1 MKHLLDIKPAGGT
14 YIYSSS
20 EAYTEEQVI
29 DFERLW
35 NWMKFFDFKVKG
47 FSIDDKDGKLTFE
60 KGYHASG
67 HASAS
72 ELLKI
77 IEDIDPEIV
86 LPIHTENP
94 EYFVDNLKSYNVVL
108 AQEGKS
114 IEIK

>member
-1 MKHLLDIKPAGGT
+1 GT

-29 DFERLW
+29 DFVRLW
-35 NWMKFFDFKVKG
+35 NWMKFFDFKVRG
-47 FSIDDKDGKLTFE
+47 FRIDETDGKPVFE

-67 HASAS
+67 HASAA

-86 LPIHTENP
+86 LPVHTENP
-94 EYFVDNLKSYNVVL
+94 EFFVDNLKGYDVVL
-108 AQEGKS
+108 AQEGKG
-114 IEIK
+114 IEVR